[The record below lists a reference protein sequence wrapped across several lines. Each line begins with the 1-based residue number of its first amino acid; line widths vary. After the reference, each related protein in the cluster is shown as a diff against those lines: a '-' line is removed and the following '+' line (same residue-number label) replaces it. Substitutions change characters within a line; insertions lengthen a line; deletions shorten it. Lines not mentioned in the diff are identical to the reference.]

1 MDTPIIPLPCSHYL
15 DRLALP
21 TTVREGIEA
30 QLAETPTLSTR
41 DAMTRL
47 HHILAQK
54 NADGDNPA
62 YGSVV
67 ARAKLALG
75 HAAVWRGRDEIS
87 AADTNEDNAP
97 AALCVA
103 PPLNRASMVPHP
115 WGALNPFT
123 RWFQRAFAPVRMNQ
137 SHIAETKVEGFAVA
151 DLSVNQTPPELAVV
165 AKEPTASSKA
175 NGGIRRLVL
184 LFLMLGQTALATYY
198 MSRVLPYQG
207 KEWLE
212 IALLSLFALLFCWVS
227 AGFWTA
233 MTGFILLARG
243 KDPFLISQTALTNGT
258 IEAGA
263 RTAIVM
269 PICNEDVTRVFAG
282 LRATYE
288 SVQKTG
294 QLEHFDF
301 FVLSDSG
308 NSDTCAAE
316 VAAWAALCKAVD
328 GFGRIFY
335 RRRQRRTRRKSGNID
350 DFCRRWGNNYSYM
363 IVLDADSVMSGDCL
377 SKLVQSMEANPDAG
391 IIQTAPRAAGR
402 DTLYARIQQFSTRVY
417 GPLFTAGLH
426 YWQLGESHYWGHN
439 AIIRVKPFIE
449 HCALSLLPGKGP
461 FAGEILSHDFIEA
474 ALMRRAGWKVWI
486 AYDLDGSYEEMPPNL
501 LDELKRDRRW
511 CQGNLMNFRL
521 FLSRGMHSVH
531 RAVFVT
537 GVMAYLSAPLW
548 FLFLI
553 LSTGL
558 LAQHTLTEPTYF
570 TEPWQLFPN
579 WPQWHPEKALALFSA
594 TATLLFLPKV
604 LSALLIC
611 WQGAKQFGGRMRLLF
626 SVLIEMFFSMLLA
639 PVRMLFHTHFVISA
653 FMGWALR
660 WKSPPREDTETTP
673 AEAFRHHGLHTLL
686 GLAWG
691 GAVFWLNP
699 TFLPWLL
706 PIVGSLAVA
715 MPISIYSSKVSN
727 GLRFRKKK
735 LFLIPEEAEPPVEL
749 LATVAHVKAT
759 PPPPDFIEA
768 VIEPNLNGV
777 VCASGKLH
785 LRRSAAAQ
793 KISNDLVQT
802 ALLSGPTALA
812 DAQKNIL
819 LSDPLN
825 MSQLHLA
832 VWTSGQA
839 HSDWQERIRT
849 QINESK
855 DKALLQAA

>member
-1 MDTPIIPLPCSHYL
+1 MDAPLIPLPCRHYL
-15 DRLALP
+15 DRLSLP
-21 TTVREGIEA
+21 PAVRDGIEV
-30 QLAETPTLSTR
+30 QLAEKPALSTH

-47 HHILAQK
+47 HHILAQN
-54 NADGDNPA
+54 NADAGNPA
-62 YGSVV
+62 YGSVA
-67 ARAKLALG
+67 ARAQLALG
-75 HAAVWRGRDEIS
+75 QAALCGGHDDANRGKD
-87 AADTNEDNAP
+87 P
-97 AALCVA
+97 AQLCVA
-103 PPLNRASMVPHP
+103 PPVHRASMVPHP
-115 WGALNPFT
+115 WGALNPVK
-123 RWFQRAFAPVRMNQ
+123 RWFQTLFGRAQAGDATAAAAPP
-137 SHIAETKVEGFAVA
+137 AEDNA
-151 DLSVNQTPPELAVV
+151 
-165 AKEPTASSKA
+165 AS
-175 NGGIRRLVL
+175 GGMRRLL
-184 LFLMLGQTALATYY
+184 LLLLMLGQTALATYY

-212 IALLSLFALLFCWVS
+212 IAMLALFALLFCWVS

-243 KDPFLISQTALTNGT
+243 KDPYLISKTAVADGA
-258 IEAGA
+258 IAADA

-269 PICNEDVTRVFAG
+269 PICNEDVARVFAG

-294 QLEHFDF
+294 QLDRFDF
-301 FVLSDSG
+301 FILSDSG
-308 NSDTCAAE
+308 NSDICAAE

-328 GFGRIFY
+328 GFGRIYY
-335 RRRQRRTRRKSGNID
+335 RRRQRRVRRKSGNID
-350 DFCRRWGNNYSYM
+350 DFCRRWGNNYRYM
-363 IVLDADSVMSGDCL
+363 VVLDADSVMSGTCL

-439 AIIRVKPFIE
+439 AIIRLKPFIE
-449 HCALSLLPGKGP
+449 HCALALLPGKGP

-558 LAQHTLTEPTYF
+558 LAQHTLTDPTYF

-594 TATLLFLPKV
+594 TATLLFLPKI
-604 LSALLIC
+604 LSAVLIC
-611 WQGAKQFGGRMRLLF
+611 IQGAKQFGGRMRLLL

-639 PVRMLFHTHFVISA
+639 PVRMLFHTHFVIAA

-660 WKSPPREDTETTP
+660 WKSPPREDAETSP
-673 AEAFRHHGLHTLL
+673 REAFRHHGLHTLL

-691 GAVFWLNP
+691 AAVFWLNP

-715 MPISIYSSKVSN
+715 IPISIYSSKVSN
-727 GLRFRKKK
+727 GLRFRKQN

-749 LATVAHVKAT
+749 LATVAHGKAT
-759 PPPPDFIEA
+759 PPAPDFIAA
-768 VIEPNLNGV
+768 VVEPRFNGV

-785 LRRSAAAQ
+785 QRRSPAAQ
-793 KISNDLVQT
+793 KISADMVRT
-802 ALLSGPTALA
+802 ALLGGPSALA
-812 DAQKNIL
+812 DVQKNSL
-819 LSDPLN
+819 LSDPLHL
-825 MSQLHLA
+825 SQLHLA
-832 VWTSGQA
+832 VWTSDQA
-839 HSDWQERIRT
+839 HGDWVARLRPSSAAAVDRERT
-849 QINESK
+849 Q
-855 DKALLQAA
+855 ALRRAA

>member
-1 MDTPIIPLPCSHYL
+1 MDASLIPLPCRHYL

-21 TTVREGIEA
+21 QAVRDGIEA
-30 QLAETPTLSTR
+30 QLAEAPTLSTR

-54 NADGDNPA
+54 NADADNPA
-62 YGSVV
+62 YGSVY
-67 ARAKLALG
+67 ARARLALG
-75 HAAVWRGRDEIS
+75 NAAVWRGKAGTATTLEQHG
-87 AADTNEDNAP
+87 P
-97 AALCVA
+97 AHLCVA
-103 PPLNRASMVPHP
+103 PAVNRASMVPQP
-115 WGALNPFT
+115 WGALNPVT
-123 RWFQRAFAPVRMNQ
+123 RWFQDTFSRDQPQAAA
-137 SHIAETKVEGFAVA
+137 IAQNKNLQEKHLQEK
-151 DLSVNQTPPELAVV
+151 TPQEKNARKSPA
-165 AKEPTASSKA
+165 A
-175 NGGIRRLVL
+175 NGGLRRLVL

-207 KEWLE
+207 AEWLE
-212 IALLSLFALLFCWVS
+212 IALLALFALLFCWVS

-233 MTGFILLARG
+233 ITGFILLARG
-243 KDPFLISQTALTNGT
+243 KDPFLVSLAAVTDGE

-288 SVQKTG
+288 SVQRTG
-294 QLEHFDF
+294 QLDHFDF
-301 FVLSDSG
+301 FILSDSG

-316 VAAWAALCKAVD
+316 IAAWAALCKAVD

-335 RRRQRRTRRKSGNID
+335 RRRQRRVRRKSGNID
-350 DFCRRWGNNYSYM
+350 DFCRRWGNNYRYM

-439 AIIRVKPFIE
+439 AIIRLKPFIE

-570 TEPWQLFPN
+570 TEPWQLFPT

-611 WQGAKQFGGRMRLLF
+611 WQGARQFGGRMRLLF
-626 SVLIEMFFSMLLA
+626 SVSIEMFFSMLLA
-639 PVRMLFHTHFVISA
+639 PVRMLFHTHFVIAA

-660 WKSPPREDTETTP
+660 WKSPPREDTETSP
-673 AEAFRHHGLHTLL
+673 GEAFRYHGLHTLL

-715 MPISIYSSKVSN
+715 IPVSIYSSKVSN
-727 GLRFRKKK
+727 GLRFRRKK
-735 LFLIPEEAEPPVEL
+735 LFLIPEEDTPPVEL
-749 LATVAHVKAT
+749 LATVEHVKAT
-759 PPPPDFIEA
+759 PPLPDFVAA
-768 VIEPNLNGV
+768 VVEPNFNAV
-777 VCASGKLH
+777 MCASGKLH
-785 LRRSAAAQ
+785 LRRSMLAQ
-793 KISNDLVQT
+793 GISADLVQA
-802 ALLSGPTALA
+802 ALLSGPSALA

-819 LSDPLN
+819 LSDPIHL
-825 MSQLHLA
+825 SQLHLA
-832 VWTSGQA
+832 VWTSAHAHADWLARLLPTADKNEVQA
-839 HSDWQERIRT
+839 LRH
-849 QINESK
+849 
-855 DKALLQAA
+855 AA

>member
-1 MDTPIIPLPCSHYL
+1 MDAPIIPKPCSHYL
-15 DRLALP
+15 DRLSLSPA
-21 TTVREGIEA
+21 VREGIEL
-30 QLAETPTLSTR
+30 QLAETPTLSTL

-54 NADGDNPA
+54 NADVDHPA
-62 YGSVV
+62 YGSAKTR
-67 ARAKLALG
+67 ARLALG
-75 HAAVWRGRDEIS
+75 QAAAWPDGEHVATANVVEQNE
-87 AADTNEDNAP
+87 AAQ
-97 AALCVA
+97 LCVA
-103 PPLNRASMVPHP
+103 PALNRASMVPHP
-115 WGALNPFT
+115 WGALNPVT
-123 RWFQRAFAPVRMNQ
+123 RWFQRGFGTQLGDPKVAMSHPEATGQAP
-137 SHIAETKVEGFAVA
+137 AT
-151 DLSVNQTPPELAVV
+151 
-165 AKEPTASSKA
+165 SSQA
-175 NGGIRRLVL
+175 RGGIRRLVL

-207 KEWLE
+207 REWLE
-212 IALLSLFALLFCWVS
+212 IAMLSLFALLFCWVS

-233 MTGFILLARG
+233 MTGFLLLARG
-243 KDPFLISQTALTNGT
+243 KDPFLISKNALTNGA

-263 RTAIVM
+263 RTAIIM

-288 SVQKTG
+288 SVQRTG
-294 QLEHFDF
+294 QLDHFDF
-301 FVLSDSG
+301 FVLSDS
-308 NSDTCAAE
+308 NDSDTCAAE

-328 GFGRIFY
+328 GLGRIFY
-335 RRRQRRTRRKSGNID
+335 RRRQRRVRRKSGNVD
-350 DFCRRWGNNYSYM
+350 DFCRRWGNNYRYM

-377 SKLVQSMEANPDAG
+377 SKLVQAMESNPDAG

-439 AIIRVKPFIE
+439 AIIRIKPFIE

-521 FLSRGMHSVH
+521 FLSLGMHSVH

-553 LSTGL
+553 LSTGM
-558 LAQHTLTEPTYF
+558 LAQHTLTQPTYF
-570 TEPWQLFPN
+570 TEPWQLFPD

-594 TATLLFLPKV
+594 TATLLFLPKI
-604 LSALLIC
+604 LSALLVCI
-611 WQGAKQFGGRMRLLF
+611 QGAKQFGGQLHLLF
-626 SVLIEMFFSMLLA
+626 SVLFEMFFSMLLA
-639 PVRMLFHTHFVISA
+639 PVRMLFHTHFVIAA

-660 WKSPPREDTETTP
+660 WKSPPRDNAETSP
-673 AEAFRHHGLHTLL
+673 REAFRHHGLHTLL

-691 GAVFWLNP
+691 GTVFWLNP

-715 MPISIYSSKVSN
+715 IPVSIYSSKVSN

-749 LATVAHVKAT
+749 LATIAHVNAT
-759 PPPPDFIEA
+759 PPPPDFIAA
-768 VIEPNLNGV
+768 VVEPNFNGV
-777 VCASGKLH
+777 VCVSGKLH
-785 LRRSAAAQ
+785 LRRSPAAL
-793 KISNDLVQT
+793 KRSNELVQT
-802 ALLSGPTALA
+802 ALLNGPFALA

-819 LSDPLN
+819 LTDPIH
-825 MSQLHLA
+825 MAQLHLA

-839 HSDWQERIRT
+839 HSDWIARLSIQLDD
-849 QINESK
+849 SK
-855 DKALLQAA
+855 NKALLYAA